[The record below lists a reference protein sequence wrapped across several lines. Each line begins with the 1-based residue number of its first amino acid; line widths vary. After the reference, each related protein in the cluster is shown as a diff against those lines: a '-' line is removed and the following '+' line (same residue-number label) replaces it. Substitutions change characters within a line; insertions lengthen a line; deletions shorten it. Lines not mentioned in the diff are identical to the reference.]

1 MNINININ
9 MNVNINININKADIT
24 DMIDTNED
32 MNINIQ
38 KKLQSR
44 FNIGG
49 DCAPTTSHSG
59 DLFGRVLTIQF
70 RIFHPFALHKECLL
84 QNSSNSYST
93 NSK

>member
-1 MNINININ
+1 M
-9 MNVNINININKADIT
+9 NKADIT
-24 DMIDTNED
+24 DMIDINED
-32 MNINIQ
+32 MNINII

-70 RIFHPFALHKECLL
+70 RIFHPFALHKSVYCKIIVIVIVLVV
-84 QNSSNSYST
+84 NS
-93 NSK
+93 